1 MAKSSKTEVSRRQAL
16 MDRRDP
22 DNVPGDPIELPAG
35 TYKPKSVSVQIQ
47 EQIAINIAKKHPGE

>member
-1 MAKSSKTEVSRRQAL
+1 MSKSKTPEVSRRQAL

-22 DNVPGDPIELPAG
+22 DNVPGDPVELPAG

-47 EQIAINIAKKHPGE
+47 EQIAIEIAKKHPGA